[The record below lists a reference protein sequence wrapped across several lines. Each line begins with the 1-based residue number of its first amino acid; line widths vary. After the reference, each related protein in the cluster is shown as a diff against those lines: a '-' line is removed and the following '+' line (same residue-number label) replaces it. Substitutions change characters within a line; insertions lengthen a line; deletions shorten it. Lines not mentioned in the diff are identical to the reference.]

1 MSGPLGSSQ
10 WMYTTEEYEI
20 EKSVRLIK
28 DDASYFGFTP
38 GSAGNRRTWTY
49 SAWIKLGKLSIQ
61 RSFLSAT
68 GSEYTDLRIS
78 SADKLVFYIDDTS
91 SPTYSLYSTALLR
104 DPSAWYHIV
113 IAFDTTQ
120 GTAANRVKIYIN
132 GQQLSAFDTSNYPAQ
147 NYEGTINNNVLHAIG
162 RREQGDGHPYD
173 GYLSEVHFIDG
184 TALSASSFG
193 QTGAYGEW
201 KPKKYG
207 GSYGTNGF
215 FFEFKQTGT
224 SQNSSGIGA
233 DTSGND
239 NHWTVNNI
247 ASHDVMLD
255 NPTNNFSV
263 MASND
268 YAGAAAF
275 RDGGLFIRDSG
286 TVLGLST
293 IRPTS
298 GKWYWEVDLDGR
310 YSGSP
315 YWGALFS
322 PANEDGDSND
332 YDAIGTSNVK
342 IVSYSGD
349 ANFITV
355 EGGTLSASHGP
366 WPADHIW
373 GFAYDVDAGKL
384 WISKNGDFTAV
395 GVSGS
400 NPSTATNPAAS
411 GLGSHCIPA
420 FGPIGSTSTQFN
432 AFLRANFG
440 ADGTF
445 AGAQTSGGE
454 SDDNGY
460 GDFKYDVPSGFLS
473 ICTKNLPEPPVKPRK
488 NFNTVLYTGNGTTG
502 QSITGVGFQ
511 PDWVWAK
518 ARTSTTG
525 SSHRLYDSV
534 RGVTK
539 QLRIESTNGE
549 ITDTELTSFDS
560 DGFTIDDD
568 GNGSLNDNNIG
579 YVSWNWKAGNA
590 TLGTG
595 DFTQGS
601 IASTCSRN
609 VDAGFSIINYQ
620 GNATAGATFG
630 HGLSSA
636 PELVI
641 VKNRDSDG
649 FGWVSGWTAL
659 TFEKNLIF
667 NTTDLVGDETVQW
680 NDTAPSSTLITLGSD
695 NGVNKNGDDF
705 ICYAFHSVDGFS
717 RFGKYNGNGSADG
730 DFIYTGFKPKFVII
744 KSLANSTPWM
754 VFDSERDSFN
764 PVSTYLLTY
773 NNAAEASAPSSNAI
787 DFCSNGFKQRQT
799 HADMNSNGQDYVYMA
814 FADIPFK
821 YANAVGVF

>member
-20 EKSVRLIK
+20 QKSVRLIK

-68 GSEYTDLRIS
+68 GSEYTDLRINS
-78 SADKLVFYIDDTS
+78 DDKLEFYIDDTQ
-91 SPTYSLYSTALLR
+91 STATKLFTTPLLR
-104 DPSAWYHIV
+104 DPAAWYHIV

-120 GTAANRVKIYIN
+120 GTEANRVKLYIN
-132 GQQLSAFDTSNYPAQ
+132 GQQQSAFDAAVYPSQ

-184 TALSASSFG
+184 TALSAASFG
-193 QTGAYGEW
+193 STGAYGEW

-263 MASND
+263 MASNG
-268 YAGAAAF
+268 YQGADAF

-322 PANEDGDSND
+322 PADEDGDSND
-332 YDAIGTSNVK
+332 YDAVSEANVK
-342 IVSYSGD
+342 IVSYSGGS
-349 ANFITV
+349 NFITI
-355 EGGTLSASHGP
+355 EGGTLNASHGT

-400 NPSTATNPAAS
+400 NPSTATNPAAT

-473 ICTKNLPEPPVKPRK
+473 ICTKNLPEPAVKPVK
-488 NFNTVLYTGNGTTG
+488 NFNEVLYTGDGNDDR
-502 QSITGVGFQ
+502 SISVGFQ
-511 PDWVWAK
+511 PDIVWIKSLSNATNHYWYDSIRG
-518 ARTSTTG
+518 ANYQLLPNDNAAEANTADRMQAFESNGFQLGTSDEVNG
-525 SSHRLYDSV
+525 SSRTY
-534 RGVTK
+534 
-539 QLRIESTNGE
+539 IA
-549 ITDTELTSFDS
+549 
-560 DGFTIDDD
+560 
-568 GNGSLNDNNIG
+568 
-579 YVSWNWKAGNA
+579 WNWKMPTTFSNN
-590 TLGTG
+590 TN
-595 DFTQGS
+595 GS
-601 IASTCSRN
+601 ITSSGRVN
-609 VDAGFSIINYQ
+609 SDAGMSIVSYT
-620 GNATAGATFG
+620 GNQTAGATVG
-630 HGLSSA
+630 HGLSKA
-636 PELVI
+636 PEWILIKGRGNTGGWLMGHIDITFNNSLV
-641 VKNRDSDG
+641 
-649 FGWVSGWTAL
+649 
-659 TFEKNLIF
+659 F
-667 NTTDLVGDETVQW
+667 NTTAANNDETEIF
-680 NDTAPSSTLITLGSD
+680 NDTAPSSTVFTLGSD
-695 NGVNKNGDDF
+695 TFGNKSGTMMAY
-705 ICYAFHSVDGFS
+705 CFHSVEGFS

-730 DFIYTGFKPKFVII
+730 SFIYTGFSPMMVMA
-744 KSLANSTPWM
+744 KSTARTEWLRVYDSKRNPDNPADDTIESNSG
-754 VFDSERDSFN
+754 
-764 PVSTYLLTY
+764 
-773 NNAAEASAPSSNAI
+773 AEQTGAGVDI
-787 DFCSNGFKQRQT
+787 DILSNGFKLRSSDSGVN
-799 HADMNSNGQDYVYMA
+799 ANGEDWIYMA
-814 FADIPFK
+814 FAEVPLK
-821 YANAVGVF
+821 YANAR

>member
-20 EKSVRLIK
+20 EKSVRFIS
-28 DDASYFGFTP
+28 DDDSRLYWTP
-38 GSAGNRRTWTY
+38 SSAGNRRTWTY
-49 SAWIKLGKLSIQ
+49 SAWIKLGKLGIQ
-61 RSFLSAT
+61 RSILSAT
-68 GSEYTDLRIS
+68 GSEYTDIRVS
-78 SADKLVFYIDDTS
+78 SNHNLVFYIDDTS
-91 SPTYSLYSTALLR
+91 SPGYSLYSTALLR

-120 GTAANRVKIYIN
+120 GTEANRVKIYIN
-132 GQQLSAFDTSNYPAQ
+132 GQQLSAFDSTSYPAQ
-147 NYEGTINNNVLHAIG
+147 NYEGTINNNIVHSIG
-162 RREQGDGHPYD
+162 KRNMGNGHVYD

-239 NHWTVNNI
+239 NHWAVSNI

-268 YAGAAAF
+268 YGGATAF

-322 PANEDGDSND
+322 PANEDGDSHD
-332 YDAIGTSNVK
+332 YDAIGTSNVR
-342 IVSYSGD
+342 IVSYSGGD
-349 ANFITV
+349 FITV
-355 EGGTLSASHGP
+355 EGGTLNASHGP
-366 WPADHIW
+366 WPHDHIW

-400 NPSTATNPAAS
+400 NPSTATNPAAT

-488 NFNTVLYTGNGTTG
+488 NFNTILYTGTGASASHTLGFRPNLVWGKKRNAGQNHWLINDVGDVNKWLATDNSNDEGTESNGTTFDAN
-502 QSITGVGFQ
+502 GFTTASN
-511 PDWVWAK
+511 DLFYNNGGNYVVWAWK
-518 ARTSTTG
+518 
-525 SSHRLYDSV
+525 
-534 RGVTK
+534 
-539 QLRIESTNGE
+539 
-549 ITDTELTSFDS
+549 
-560 DGFTIDDD
+560 
-568 GNGSLNDNNIG
+568 GNGTGTAVTNESGSLDST
-579 YVSWNWKAGNA
+579 VSANTSAG
-590 TLGTG
+590 
-595 DFTQGS
+595 
-601 IASTCSRN
+601 I
-609 VDAGFSIINYQ
+609 SIINYQ
-620 GNATAGATFG
+620 GNATSGATFG

-659 TFEKNLIF
+659 TFEKNLVL
-667 NTTDLVGDETVQW
+667 NTTDGVGDETGQW
-680 NDTAPSSTLITLGSD
+680 NDTATSSTLITLGSD
-695 NGVNKNGDDF
+695 NGTNKSGDDF
-705 ICYAFHSVDGFS
+705 ICFAFHSVDGFS

-744 KSLANSTPWM
+744 KSLASSTPWM
-754 VFDSERDSFN
+754 IFDSERDSFN

-773 NNAAEASAPSSNAI
+773 NNAAEGSAPSSNAI
-787 DFCSNGFKQRQT
+787 DFCSNGFKQRGS

-814 FADIPFK
+814 FADIPLK

>member
-20 EKSVRLIK
+20 EKSVRLTN
-28 DDASYFGFTP
+28 DDSSYLSRTP
-38 GSAGNRRTWTY
+38 DSAGNQKTWTWSCWFKRGNLTDDQTIFQAGTTGGNRANIY
-49 SAWIKLGKLSIQ
+49 LASNTIQ
-61 RSFLSAT
+61 FLDTTS
-68 GSEYTDLRIS
+68 TDVL
-78 SADKLVFYIDDTS
+78 FTS
-91 SPTYSLYSTALLR
+91 NLILR
-104 DPSAWYHIV
+104 DVAAWYHLV
-113 IAFDTTQ
+113 VQFDTTQ
-120 GTAANRVKIYIN
+120 GTASDRLKIYIN
-132 GQQLSAFDTSNYPAQ
+132 GTRLTSFSASTTIDQNTDGLVNSTIAHRIGTPAYNSSIAQ
-147 NYEGTINNNVLHAIG
+147 F
-162 RREQGDGHPYD
+162 D

-184 TALSASSFG
+184 TALTASSFG

-215 FFEFKQTGT
+215 YFEFKQSGT

-239 NHWTVNNI
+239 NHWAVSGI

-255 NPTNNFSV
+255 TPTNNFSV

-268 YAGAAAF
+268 YGAATAF

-349 ANFITV
+349 ANFITI
-355 EGGTLSASHGP
+355 EGGTLNASHGT

-400 NPSTATNPAAS
+400 NPSTATNPAAT
-411 GLGSHCIPA
+411 GLGKHCIPA

-488 NFNTVLYTGNGTTG
+488 NFSTLLYTGNGST

-511 PDWVWAK
+511 PDWVWLK
-518 ARTSTTG
+518 NRTVGRNHGAYDAIRGATKDLIPNDTDGETTRSTG
-525 SSHRLYDSV
+525 
-534 RGVTK
+534 
-539 QLRIESTNGE
+539 
-549 ITDTELTSFDS
+549 LTAFNS
-560 DGFTIDDD
+560 DGFSL
-568 GNGSLNDNNIG
+568 GSHNNVNENTADF
-579 YVSWNWKAGNA
+579 VSWNWKAGNA

-609 VDAGFSIINYQ
+609 VEAGFSIVSYT
-620 GNATAGATFG
+620 GNATAGANFG

-636 PELVI
+636 PELVLI
-641 VKNRDSDG
+641 KNRDSDG
-649 FGWVSGWTAL
+649 FGWVTGFSAISFNNSL
-659 TFEKNLIF
+659 LL
-667 NTTDLVGDETVQW
+667 NTTGGVNDETTQF
-680 NDTAPSSTLITLGSD
+680 NDTATSSTLVTLGTD
-695 NGVNKNGDDF
+695 TGTNKDGDAF

-717 RFGKYNGNGSADG
+717 RFGKYNGNGSVDG

-754 VFDSERDSFN
+754 IFDSERDLFN
-764 PVSTYLLTY
+764 PVNNYLLSYT
-773 NNAAEASAPSSNAI
+773 NSAEADGGTSNLI
-787 DFCSNGFKQRQT
+787 DFCSNGFKQRGT
-799 HADMNSNGQDYVYMA
+799 HADMNQHGIDYVYIA
-814 FADIPFK
+814 FADIPLK

>member
-20 EKSVRLIK
+20 EKSVRFIS
-28 DDASYFGFTP
+28 DDDSRLYWTP
-38 GSAGNRRTWTY
+38 SSAGNRRTWTY
-49 SAWIKLGKLSIQ
+49 SAWIKLGKLGIQ
-61 RSFLSAT
+61 RSILSAT
-68 GSEYTDLRIS
+68 GSEYTDIRVS
-78 SADKLVFYIDDTS
+78 SNHNLVFYIDDTS
-91 SPTYSLYSTALLR
+91 SPGYSLYSTALLR

-120 GTAANRVKIYIN
+120 GTEANRVKIYIN
-132 GQQLSAFDTSNYPAQ
+132 GQQLSAFDSTSYPAQ
-147 NYEGTINNNVLHAIG
+147 NYEGTINNNIVHSIG
-162 RREQGDGHPYD
+162 KRNMGNGHVYD

-239 NHWTVNNI
+239 NHWAVSNI

-268 YAGAAAF
+268 YGGATAF

-322 PANEDGDSND
+322 PANEDGDSHD
-332 YDAIGTSNVK
+332 YDAIGTSNVR
-342 IVSYSGD
+342 IVSYSGGD
-349 ANFITV
+349 FITV
-355 EGGTLSASHGP
+355 EGGTLNASHGP
-366 WPADHIW
+366 WPHDHIW

-400 NPSTATNPAAS
+400 NPSTATNPAAT

-488 NFNTVLYTGNGTTG
+488 NFNTILYTGTGASASHTLGFRPNLVWGKKRNAGQNHWLINDVGDVNKWLATDNSNDEGTESNGTTFDAN
-502 QSITGVGFQ
+502 GFTTASN
-511 PDWVWAK
+511 DLFYNNGGNYVVWAWK
-518 ARTSTTG
+518 
-525 SSHRLYDSV
+525 
-534 RGVTK
+534 
-539 QLRIESTNGE
+539 
-549 ITDTELTSFDS
+549 
-560 DGFTIDDD
+560 
-568 GNGSLNDNNIG
+568 GNGTGTAVTNESGSLDST
-579 YVSWNWKAGNA
+579 VSANTSAG
-590 TLGTG
+590 
-595 DFTQGS
+595 
-601 IASTCSRN
+601 I
-609 VDAGFSIINYQ
+609 SIINYQ
-620 GNATAGATFG
+620 GNATSGATFG

-659 TFEKNLIF
+659 TFEKNLVL
-667 NTTDLVGDETVQW
+667 NTTDGVGDETGQW
-680 NDTAPSSTLITLGSD
+680 NDTATSSTLITLGSD
-695 NGVNKNGDDF
+695 NGTNKSGDDF
-705 ICYAFHSVDGFS
+705 ICFAFHSVDGFS

-744 KSLANSTPWM
+744 KSLASSTPWM

-773 NNAAEASAPSSNAI
+773 NNAAEGSAPSSNAI
-787 DFCSNGFKQRQT
+787 DFCSNGFKQRGS

-814 FADIPFK
+814 FADIPLK

>member
-20 EKSVRLIK
+20 EKSVRFIS
-28 DDASYFGFTP
+28 DDDSRLYWTP
-38 GSAGNRRTWTY
+38 SSAGNRRTWTY
-49 SAWIKLGKLSIQ
+49 SAWIKLGKLGIQ
-61 RSFLSAT
+61 RSILSAT
-68 GSEYTDLRIS
+68 GSEYTDIRVS
-78 SADKLVFYIDDTS
+78 SNHNLVFYIDDTS
-91 SPTYSLYSTALLR
+91 SPGYSLYSTALLR

-120 GTAANRVKIYIN
+120 GTEANRVKIYIN
-132 GQQLSAFDTSNYPAQ
+132 GQQLSAFDSTSYPAQ
-147 NYEGTINNNVLHAIG
+147 NYEGTINNNIVHSIG
-162 RREQGDGHPYD
+162 KRNMGNGHVYD

-239 NHWTVNNI
+239 NHWAVSNI

-268 YAGAAAF
+268 YGGATAF

-322 PANEDGDSND
+322 PANEDGDSHD
-332 YDAIGTSNVK
+332 YDAIGTSNVR
-342 IVSYSGD
+342 IVSYSGG
-349 ANFITV
+349 AFITV
-355 EGGTLSASHGP
+355 EGGTLNASHGP
-366 WPADHIW
+366 WPHDHIW

-400 NPSTATNPAAS
+400 NPSTATNPAAT

-488 NFNTVLYTGNGTTG
+488 NFNTILYTGTGASASHTLGFRPNLVWGKKRNAGQNHWLINDVGDVNKWLATDNSNDEGTEANGTTFDAN
-502 QSITGVGFQ
+502 GFTTASN
-511 PDWVWAK
+511 DLFYNNGGNYVVWAWK
-518 ARTSTTG
+518 
-525 SSHRLYDSV
+525 
-534 RGVTK
+534 
-539 QLRIESTNGE
+539 
-549 ITDTELTSFDS
+549 
-560 DGFTIDDD
+560 
-568 GNGSLNDNNIG
+568 GNGTGTAVTNESGSLDST
-579 YVSWNWKAGNA
+579 VSANTSAG
-590 TLGTG
+590 
-595 DFTQGS
+595 
-601 IASTCSRN
+601 I
-609 VDAGFSIINYQ
+609 SIINYQ
-620 GNATAGATFG
+620 GNATSGATFG

-659 TFEKNLIF
+659 TFEKNLVL
-667 NTTDLVGDETVQW
+667 NTTDGVGDETGQW
-680 NDTAPSSTLITLGSD
+680 NDTATSSTLITLGSD
-695 NGVNKNGDDF
+695 NGTNKSGDDF
-705 ICYAFHSVDGFS
+705 ICFAFHSVDGFS

-744 KSLANSTPWM
+744 KSLASSTPWM
-754 VFDSERDSFN
+754 IFDSERDSFN

-773 NNAAEASAPSSNAI
+773 NNAAEGSAPSSNAI
-787 DFCSNGFKQRQT
+787 DFCSNGFKQRGS

-814 FADIPFK
+814 FADIPLK

>member
-1 MSGPLGSSQ
+1 
-10 WMYTTEEYEI
+10 
-20 EKSVRLIK
+20 
-28 DDASYFGFTP
+28 
-38 GSAGNRRTWTY
+38 
-49 SAWIKLGKLSIQ
+49 
-61 RSFLSAT
+61 
-68 GSEYTDLRIS
+68 
-78 SADKLVFYIDDTS
+78 
-91 SPTYSLYSTALLR
+91 
-104 DPSAWYHIV
+104 
-113 IAFDTTQ
+113 
-120 GTAANRVKIYIN
+120 
-132 GQQLSAFDTSNYPAQ
+132 
-147 NYEGTINNNVLHAIG
+147 
-162 RREQGDGHPYD
+162 
-173 GYLSEVHFIDG
+173 
-184 TALSASSFG
+184 
-193 QTGAYGEW
+193 
-201 KPKKYG
+201 
-207 GSYGTNGF
+207 
-215 FFEFKQTGT
+215 
-224 SQNSSGIGA
+224 
-233 DTSGND
+233 
-239 NHWTVNNI
+239 
-247 ASHDVMLD
+247 
-255 NPTNNFSV
+255 

-268 YAGAAAF
+268 YGAAGAF

-322 PANEDGDSND
+322 PANEDGDSHD
-332 YDAIGTSNVK
+332 YDAIGTSKVQ
-342 IVSYSGD
+342 IVSYSGG
-349 ANFITV
+349 ANFITI
-355 EGGTLSASHGP
+355 EGGTLNASHGA

-400 NPSTATNPAAS
+400 NPSTATNPAAT

-539 QLRIESTNGE
+539 QLRIENANAE

-620 GNATAGATFG
+620 GNATAGATIG

-641 VKNRDSDG
+641 AKNRDSSG
-649 FGWVSGWTAL
+649 GWVSGWTAL

-680 NDTAPSSTLITLGSD
+680 NDTAPSSTLITLGTD
-695 NGVNKNGDDF
+695 L
-705 ICYAFHSVDGFS
+705 
-717 RFGKYNGNGSADG
+717 ADG
-730 DFIYTGFKPKFVII
+730 WG
-744 KSLANSTPWM
+744 
-754 VFDSERDSFN
+754 
-764 PVSTYLLTY
+764 
-773 NNAAEASAPSSNAI
+773 
-787 DFCSNGFKQRQT
+787 
-799 HADMNSNGQDYVYMA
+799 
-814 FADIPFK
+814 
-821 YANAVGVF
+821 